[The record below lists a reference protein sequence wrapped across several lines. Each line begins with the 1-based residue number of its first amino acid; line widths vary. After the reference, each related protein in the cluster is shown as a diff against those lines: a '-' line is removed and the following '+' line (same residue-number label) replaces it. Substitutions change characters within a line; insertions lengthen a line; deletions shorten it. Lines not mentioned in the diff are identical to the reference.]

1 MIILTIEVIDRE
13 KLFEG
18 NVHYQ
23 VSFFTKIILNM
34 IYNQSK
40 NHFMGSMIISPW
52 TTALRTIVPR
62 EIPPRPLPPRL
73 LSPTQLPLNNY
84 PLDNFPRT
92 ITPYGIPS
100 GQLPHWISAP
110 DNYSWRIPPGQL
122 PPDNYPHEIPAYV
135 IKRNTKEWVKLM
147 IGGNKTNSLE
157 KIIWV
162 TDIFI

>member
-62 EIPPRPLPPRL
+62 ETPPRQLPPRL

-92 ITPYGIPS
+92 ITPMESP
-100 GQLPHWISAP
+100 Q
-110 DNYSWRIPPGQL
+110 DNYHTEFPPQTITLEGFPLANCPRTIIPMKFPRTSSKETL
-122 PPDNYPHEIPAYV
+122 
-135 IKRNTKEWVKLM
+135 RNE
-147 IGGNKTNSLE
+147 
-157 KIIWV
+157 
-162 TDIFI
+162 